1 MNMEIV
7 ITVRSYRSEY
17 ITVDE
22 LLKEAPERNYGD
34 GRTSGTTTAT
44 TS

>member
-1 MNMEIV
+1 MNMEIG
-7 ITVRSYRSEY
+7 ITVRSYRPEY
-17 ITVDE
+17 ITIDE

-34 GRTSGTTTAT
+34 GRTSGMTTVT